1 MTLNER
7 RIIPGWKNDPDARS
21 PPGVQF
27 HDILT
32 RFLSGSGGI
41 DNVIND
47 VGGAVSSANP
57 GPNYVVSY
65 P

>member
-1 MTLNER
+1 MSVESFQDGKTTHA
-7 RIIPGWKNDPDARS
+7 GS